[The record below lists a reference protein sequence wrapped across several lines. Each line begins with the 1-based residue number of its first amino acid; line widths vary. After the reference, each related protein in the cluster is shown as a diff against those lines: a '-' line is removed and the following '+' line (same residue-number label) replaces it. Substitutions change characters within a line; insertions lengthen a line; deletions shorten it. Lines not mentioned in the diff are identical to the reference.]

1 MEDQDNRV
9 DLYKDLIFRAIF
21 GDNSV
26 KNVLKYLLNAVL
38 EQAEL
43 PLIAE
48 LELGNTFKLPTF
60 YGGKSSIMDIHAIDE
75 TGRHFDIEMQVQP
88 EKYFGERLFYY
99 GAGMYGSGLEQG
111 KGYSKLP
118 KIVCVAFI
126 NFPLSDQ
133 KPDVWFDKW
142 QMCSTLGT
150 GLGTDKM
157 TNIFIR
163 LPRVANNELSPP
175 DTYRGQLAY
184 WVKILSSY
192 SNLTDEE
199 KLELIKSTK
208 GFDELE
214 QRIKYY
220 FGTEEGKKVF
230 FAQRELDSW
239 AEDIRESSYEEEHKA
254 RCEAER
260 QRDEAERRREE
271 ERRGR
276 EEERRGR
283 EEAERE
289 REEERRLYRERQKK
303 LFVSIFNG
311 RFGADAVLPEN
322 WAENRSSDELDALTI
337 KISECDSL
345 QEALAALE
353 K

>member
-1 MEDQDNRV
+1 
-9 DLYKDLIFRAIF
+9 
-21 GDNSV
+21 
-26 KNVLKYLLNAVL
+26 
-38 EQAEL
+38 
-43 PLIAE
+43 
-48 LELGNTFKLPTF
+48 
-60 YGGKSSIMDIHAIDE
+60 
-75 TGRHFDIEMQVQP
+75 
-88 EKYFGERLFYY
+88 
-99 GAGMYGSGLEQG
+99 
-111 KGYSKLP
+111 
-118 KIVCVAFI
+118 
-126 NFPLSDQ
+126 
-133 KPDVWFDKW
+133 
-142 QMCSTLGT
+142 
-150 GLGTDKM
+150 

-163 LPRVANNELSPP
+163 LPRVADNELSPP

-199 KLELIKSTK
+199 KTELVKSTK

-276 EEERRGR
+276 EEAEREREEAERGR
-283 EEAERE
+283 EEAERK
-289 REEERRLYRERQKK
+289 REEERRLYRERQKSCSSVFSTADLAQTPYCQK
-303 LFVSIFNG
+303 IG
-311 RFGADAVLPEN
+311 RKIVPATN
-322 WAENRSSDELDALTI
+322 LTR
-337 KISECDSL
+337 
-345 QEALAALE
+345 
-353 K
+353 